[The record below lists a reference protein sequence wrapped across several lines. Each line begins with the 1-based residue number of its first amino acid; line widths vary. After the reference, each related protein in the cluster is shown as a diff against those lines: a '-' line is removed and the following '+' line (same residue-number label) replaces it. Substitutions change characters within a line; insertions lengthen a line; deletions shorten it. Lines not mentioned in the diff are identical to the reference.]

1 MSILGVGL
9 DLVSVSEFAEQMER
23 VGTTM
28 VRDSFTAGERRHA
41 ATRSADPARHYAA
54 RWAAKEAVLK
64 AWAGS
69 RFARA
74 PQIGDNPY
82 PLIEVVNDAWGRP
95 SIKLHGMAAEFLPSV
110 KIHLSLTHD
119 GDMAAAVAILE
130 E

>member
-1 MSILGVGL
+1 MH
-9 DLVSVSEFAEQMER
+9 
-23 VGTTM
+23 VGTDIVQISAFASQLDVSGST
-28 VRDSFTAGERRHA
+28 FTRVFTERERRECA
-41 ATRSADPARHYAA
+41 AKPSPVASLAA

>member
-9 DLVSVSEFAEQMER
+9 DLVSVSQFAEQMEK

-95 SIKLHGMAAEFLPSV
+95 SIKLHGMAAEFLPTV

-119 GDMAAAVAILE
+119 GDMAGAVAILE